1 MSQVRSI
8 ACHVLV
14 WFASKHVHA
23 ARTDPGDPG
32 GLVEAEG
39 PPPGPEAGGFMQRS
53 KGLSA
58 ALVLSTAAGLGL
70 VALPQ
75 PAVAL
80 TPPIAFTADD
90 LPTWQTNG
98 IVWTLAEA
106 GGTVFAGGTFSQVR
120 PPDGG
125 SGTAQNAV
133 NFVAL
138 NAATGNPTSC
148 NLSFTI
154 GSGSATVRA
163 LAVSPDK
170 KTLYAG
176 GYFGAVNG
184 TPVSSLAAIDIATCT
199 PKANFHP
206 SVSATVRTLA
216 VTGDTVYL
224 GGDFTSVGGSAH
236 ARYAAVD
243 ATSGAVKPFQ
253 ADVDEP
259 GRAVAVTPDGNNVI
273 LGGDFFTVNGA
284 NSHAL
289 AVVDSA
295 TGANV
300 RTYQG
305 FIENNSVVKALD
317 TDATGFYTGNEGTG
331 GGVFDGRIALDLS
344 TLNQRWRDTCLGATQ
359 AVKSYQDVVYS
370 ASHAHDCSSVGEY
383 PDGRRHHLLA
393 EPTTGTNKLGWFPDT
408 NDGLGEG
415 IGPRAMA
422 VSEMSDNKYMWVGGE
437 FTTVN
442 GSAAQGLTRFAAT
455 PDVGAPTVPSVG
467 AESVKPTEAHVRW
480 RASLDTDDTKLTY
493 KVYRNGGSTPVYTV
507 DGDSVEWSRP
517 QLSFTDTNV
526 TAGSTYSYRVTATDG
541 AGNASALSA
550 TASVTVPT
558 SAQKYPAK
566 VLDDGANLYWR
577 YDESATP
584 FVGDTSPGDQSGIH
598 VNGPSLR
605 QTPAAVTGPSTAI
618 GFDGSDQIVYSDKR
632 TTVPSQYS
640 IETWFRTTT
649 TSGGKLVGFGDNTTR
664 ASGNYDKH
672 VYMRNDGR
680 LVFGVWTG
688 TARTITT
695 PNSYNNGAW
704 HHVVATQGSSG
715 LALYVDGTPI
725 GTLAESNSQAYS
737 GYWHVGGD
745 NLNGWPNQPSSN
757 YFAGQIDE
765 TAIYPSVLSAAQ
777 VQSHYTLATAPADSV
792 QTVRATD
799 DTYVNAGAASTNYGT
814 SSSLA
819 VRGSAAYETYLR
831 FDLPAAPAGTV
842 LKSARLAVKTTTLS
856 SAGSTDDYAVRPVT
870 GSWTEA
876 GTTFASKPALSST
889 SVGTLSGAADLS
901 TVYSATLNTS
911 ALSPALGGSYDLAL
925 TSTGTDALWVWS
937 GEASAAENTP
947 QLVLTFGAP

>member
-1 MSQVRSI
+1 
-8 ACHVLV
+8 
-14 WFASKHVHA
+14 
-23 ARTDPGDPG
+23 
-32 GLVEAEG
+32 
-39 PPPGPEAGGFMQRS
+39 MQRS
-53 KGLSA
+53 RGLSA
-58 ALVLSTAAGLGL
+58 ALALSTAAGLGL

-75 PAVAL
+75 PAAAL

-120 PPDGG
+120 PPEGG

-199 PKANFHP
+199 PKASFHP
-206 SVSATVRTLA
+206 SVSATVRALA
-216 VTGDTVYL
+216 VTNDTVYL

-300 RTYQG
+300 RTYPG

-359 AVKSYQDVVYS
+359 AVKSYQNVVYS

-383 PDGRRHHLLA
+383 PDGRRRHLLA
-393 EPTTGTNKLGWFPDT
+393 EPTSGTNKLGWFPDT

-422 VSEMSDNKYMWVGGE
+422 VSETSNNKYIWVGGE

-442 GSAAQGLTRFAAT
+442 GSAAQGLTHFAAT
-455 PDVGAPTVPSVG
+455 PDVGAPTVPSVS
-467 AESVKPTEAHVRW
+467 AESVKPTEALVRW
-480 RASLDTDDTKLTY
+480 RASLDTDDTELTY

-526 TAGSTYSYRVTATDG
+526 TAGSTYTYRVTATDG

-577 YDESATP
+577 YNESATP

-618 GFDGSDQIVYSDKR
+618 GFNGSDQIVYSDKR

-640 IETWFRTTT
+640 IETWFKTST

-688 TARTITT
+688 SARTITT
-695 PNSYNNGAW
+695 PDSYNNGAW

-715 LALYVDGTPI
+715 MALYVDGTQI
-725 GTLAESNSQAYS
+725 GTLAESSSQAYS

-799 DTYVNAGAASTNYGT
+799 DTYANAGAPSTNYGT
-814 SSSLA
+814 STSLA

-856 SAGSTDDYAVRPVT
+856 SAGSTDDFAVRPVT

-876 GTTFASKPALSST
+876 GTTYTSRPAVSST
-889 SVGTLSGAADLS
+889 SVGTLSGATELS
-901 TVYSATLNTS
+901 TVYSATLDTS

-937 GEASAAENTP
+937 SEASAAENTP

>member
-1 MSQVRSI
+1 
-8 ACHVLV
+8 
-14 WFASKHVHA
+14 
-23 ARTDPGDPG
+23 
-32 GLVEAEG
+32 
-39 PPPGPEAGGFMQRS
+39 MQRS
-53 KGLSA
+53 RHRSRVLSA
-58 ALVLSTAAGLGL
+58 ALALSTAAGLGL

-75 PAVAL
+75 PAAAL
-80 TPPIAFTADD
+80 TAPVAFTADD

-98 IVWTLAEA
+98 IVWALAEA

-120 PPDGG
+120 PPAGG

-133 NFVAL
+133 NFAAL
-138 NAATGNPTSC
+138 NAATGAPTSC
-148 NLSFTI
+148 SLSFTV
-154 GSGSATVRA
+154 GSGTATVRA

-184 TPVSSLAAIDIATCT
+184 TQVSSLAAIDIATCT

-206 SVSATVRTLA
+206 SVSATVRALA
-216 VTGDTVYL
+216 VTDDTVYL
-224 GGDFTSVGGSAH
+224 GGDFTSVGGSSH

-259 GRAVAVTPDGNNVI
+259 GRAVAVTPDGQNVI
-273 LGGDFFTVNGA
+273 LGGDFFTVNGS

-289 AVVDSA
+289 AVVDA
-295 TGANV
+295 TTGDNV
-300 RTYQG
+300 RTYPG
-305 FIENNSVVKALD
+305 FIPNNSVVKGLD

-359 AVKSYQDVVYS
+359 AVKSYQDVLYS
-370 ASHAHDCSSVGEY
+370 ASHAHDCSSVGEF
-383 PDGRRHHLLA
+383 PDGRRYHLLA
-393 EPTTGTNKLGWFPDT
+393 QPTTGTNKLGWFPDT

-415 IGPRAMA
+415 IGPRTMT
-422 VSEMSDNKYMWVGGE
+422 VSETSDNKYMWVGGE

-442 GSAAQGLTRFAAT
+442 GAPGQGLTRFAAS
-455 PDVGAPTVPSVG
+455 PDTGAPGVPQVG
-467 AESVKPTEAHVRW
+467 AESVKPTEAQVRW
-480 RASLDTDDTKLTY
+480 RSSIDLDDSTLTY

-507 DGDSVEWSRP
+507 DGDSLLWSRP
-517 QLSFTDTNV
+517 QLSFTDTDV
-526 TAGSTYSYRVTATDG
+526 TPGSTYSYRVTATDG

-550 TASVTVPT
+550 TATVTVPT

-566 VLDDGANLYWR
+566 VLDDGASLYWR
-577 YDESATP
+577 YDESVAP

-598 VNGPSLR
+598 LNGPSLR

-618 GFDGSDQIVYSDKR
+618 GFDGSDQIVHSDKR

-640 IETWFRTTT
+640 IETWFKTTT
-649 TSGGKLVGFGDNTTR
+649 TRGGKVVGFGNNTTQP
-664 ASGNYDKH
+664 SGSYDKH

-680 LVFGVWTG
+680 LVFGVWAG
-688 TARTITT
+688 TARTITS
-695 PNSYNNGAW
+695 PAGYNDGAW

-715 LALYVDGTPI
+715 MRLYVDGNQV
-725 GTLAESNSQAYS
+725 GTLAETNSQSYS

-745 NLNGWPNQPSSN
+745 NLNGWPNRPTSN

-765 TAIYPSVLSAAQ
+765 TAIYPSVLSASQ
-777 VQSHYTLATAPADSV
+777 VQSHHTLASAPADSV
-792 QTVRATD
+792 QTVRASD
-799 DTYVNAGAASTNYGT
+799 DTYVNAGATGTNYGT
-814 SSSLA
+814 STSLA
-819 VRGSAAYETYLR
+819 VRGSSAYETYLR
-831 FDLPAAPAGTV
+831 FDLPSAPAGTV

-856 SAGSTDDYAVRPVT
+856 SAGSTDDISVRPVT
-870 GSWTEA
+870 ESWTEA
-876 GTTFASKPALSST
+876 GTTYASRPAVST
-889 SVGTLSGAADLS
+889 TVVGTLSGATDLS
-901 TVYSATLNTS
+901 TVYSATLDAS

-925 TSTGTDALWVWS
+925 TSTGTDALWLWS
-937 GEASAAENTP
+937 GEASTAENTP

>member
-1 MSQVRSI
+1 MHRS
-8 ACHVLV
+8 
-14 WFASKHVHA
+14 
-23 ARTDPGDPG
+23 R
-32 GLVEAEG
+32 
-39 PPPGPEAGGFMQRS
+39 
-53 KGLSA
+53 GLSA

-75 PAVAL
+75 PAAAL
-80 TPPIAFTADD
+80 TAPVAFTADD

-98 IVWTLAEA
+98 IVWALAEA

-120 PPDGG
+120 PPEGG

-148 NLSFTI
+148 TLSFTV

-184 TPVSSLAAIDIATCT
+184 TQVSSLAAIDIATCT
-199 PKANFHP
+199 PKADFHP
-206 SVSATVRTLA
+206 SVPATVRALA
-216 VTGDTVYL
+216 VTDDTVYL
-224 GGDFTSVGGSAH
+224 GGDFTSVGGDPH

-243 ATSGAVKPFQ
+243 ATSGAVKSFQ

-259 GRAVAVTPDGNNVI
+259 GRAVAVTPDGSKVI

-284 NSHAL
+284 SSHAL
-289 AVVDSA
+289 AVVDSG

-300 RTYQG
+300 RTYPG
-305 FIENNSVVKALD
+305 FIENNSVVKGLD

-331 GGVFDGRIALDLS
+331 GGVFDGRIAVDLN

-370 ASHAHDCSSVGEY
+370 ASHAHDCSSVGEF

-393 EPTTGTNKLGWFPDT
+393 EPTSGTNKLGWFPDT

-422 VSEMSDNKYMWVGGE
+422 VSETGGNKYMWVGGE

-442 GSAAQGLTRFAAT
+442 GAAAQGLTRFASS
-455 PDVGAPTVPSVG
+455 PDVGAPTVPAVG
-467 AESVKPTEAHVRW
+467 AESVKPTETHVRW
-480 RASLDTDDTKLTY
+480 RSSLDTDDTKLTY

-517 QLSFTDTNV
+517 QLSFTDTDVNP
-526 TAGSTYSYRVTATDG
+526 GSTYSYRVTATDG
-541 AGNASALSA
+541 AGNASGLSA
-550 TASVTVPT
+550 TATVTVPT

-566 VLDDGANLYWR
+566 VLDDGADLYWR
-577 YDESATP
+577 YDESGTP
-584 FVGDTSPGDQSGIH
+584 FVGDTSSGDQSGIH

-618 GFDGSDQIVYSDKR
+618 GFDGTDQIVYSDKR

-640 IETWFRTTT
+640 IETWFKTTT
-649 TSGGKLVGFGDNTTR
+649 TRGGKLVGFGNNTTR

-695 PNSYNNGAW
+695 PASYNNGSW

-715 LALYVDGTPI
+715 MALYVDGAQV
-725 GTLAESNSQAYS
+725 GTLNESNSQSYS

-777 VQSHYTLATAPADSV
+777 VQSHFTLASAPADSV

-799 DTYVNAGAASTNYGT
+799 DTYVNAGAPSATYGS

-819 VRGSAAYETYLR
+819 VRGSSAYESYLR

-856 SAGSTDDYAVRPVT
+856 SAGSTDDIAVRPVT
-870 GSWTEA
+870 GSWTAA
-876 GTTFASKPALSST
+876 GTTYSTRPTVSAT
-889 SVGTLSGAADLS
+889 SVGTLSGATDLS
-901 TVYSATLNTS
+901 TVYSAALDTS
-911 ALSPALGGSYDLAL
+911 ALSPALGGAYDLAL
-925 TSTGTDALWVWS
+925 TSTGTDALWLWS
-937 GEASAAENTP
+937 SEASAAENTP

>member
-1 MSQVRSI
+1 MW
-8 ACHVLV
+8 A
-14 WFASKHVHA
+14 
-23 ARTDPGDPG
+23 
-32 GLVEAEG
+32 
-39 PPPGPEAGGFMQRS
+39 
-53 KGLSA
+53 
-58 ALVLSTAAGLGL
+58 
-70 VALPQ
+70 
-75 PAVAL
+75 
-80 TPPIAFTADD
+80 
-90 LPTWQTNG
+90 
-98 IVWTLAEA
+98 LAEA

-120 PPDGG
+120 PPEGG

-206 SVSATVRTLA
+206 SVSATVRALA
-216 VTGDTVYL
+216 VTNDTVYL

-300 RTYQG
+300 RTYPG

-359 AVKSYQDVVYS
+359 AVKSYQNVVYS

-383 PDGRRHHLLA
+383 PDGRRRHLLA
-393 EPTTGTNKLGWFPDT
+393 EPTSGTNKLGWFPDT

-422 VSEMSDNKYMWVGGE
+422 VSETSNNKYMWVGGE

-442 GSAAQGLTRFAAT
+442 GSAAQGLTHFAAT
-455 PDVGAPTVPSVG
+455 PDVGAPTVPSVS
-467 AESVKPTEAHVRW
+467 AESVKPTEALVRW
-480 RASLDTDDTKLTY
+480 RASLDTDDTELTY

-507 DGDSVEWSRP
+507 DGDSVDWSRP

-526 TAGSTYSYRVTATDG
+526 TAGSTYTYRVTATDG

-577 YDESATP
+577 YNESATP

-618 GFDGSDQIVYSDKR
+618 GFNGSDQIVYSDKR
-632 TTVPSQYS
+632 TTVPGQYS
-640 IETWFRTTT
+640 VETWFKTTT

-688 TARTITT
+688 SARTITT
-695 PNSYNNGAW
+695 PDSYNNGAW

-715 LALYVDGTPI
+715 MALYVDGTQI

-777 VQSHYTLATAPADSV
+777 VQSHYTLATSPADSV

-799 DTYVNAGAASTNYGT
+799 DTYANAGAASTNYGT
-814 SSSLA
+814 STSLA

-856 SAGSTDDYAVRPVT
+856 SAGSTDDFAVRPVT

-876 GTTFASKPALSST
+876 GTTYTSRPTVSST
-889 SVGTLSGAADLS
+889 SVGTLSGATDLS
-901 TVYSATLNTS
+901 TVYSATLDTS

-937 GEASAAENTP
+937 SEASAAENTP